1 MIKAGKIEAPDAVI
15 VDPPRKGLDAGVIM
29 KIEELAPAKIAYVS
43 CDPATL
49 ARDLRMLTRKYRITS
64 VTPVD
69 LFANAAHVET
79 VVQLMMI

>member
-1 MIKAGKIEAPDAVI
+1 
-15 VDPPRKGLDAGVIM
+15 M

-43 CDPATL
+43 CDPATI
-49 ARDLRMLTRKYRITS
+49 ARDLKMLTRKYKLES

-79 VVQLMMI
+79 VAILGKR

>member
-1 MIKAGKIEAPDAVI
+1 MRGISK
-15 VDPPRKGLDAGVIM
+15 
-29 KIEELAPAKIAYVS
+29 KIAYVS

-49 ARDLRMLTRKYRITS
+49 ARDLKLLTRKYKILS

-79 VVQLMMI
+79 VVVLSKLS